1 MKKLDRLIIT
11 EILGPWL
18 FGVAIFT
25 VLIMAGS
32 FLFTFTDFV
41 AKGVGVG
48 TVIWLIVLLLPGI
61 LATTFPMAMLL
72 ATLLSFGRL
81 SGESEIT
88 AMRAAG
94 TSLVR
99 IMIPVGAFG
108 LSVAFAAFCFGQ
120 FVVPPASR
128 QAAEMREKLS
138 RQLEGSSVRPTSY
151 AVTEKDVVDGKPRT
165 RLTTYVNAV
174 DFDFGSRVLR
184 TATVIAYDTDQKPA
198 FTLTADEL
206 EYQSADEWKIRGK
219 ARVQSIDGKYYAVIN
234 DGAWPEQIAKPTFS
248 PQDIFNQ
255 NVKDPNA
262 LSMVQ
267 ISKTIE
273 DAKLNPNIIPK
284 QIYNL
289 EKGYWDKIAMPLA
302 ALVYALLGAPLGIRN
317 HRSGGATGFMFA
329 VIIIFIY
336 YMLSNVLFIAG
347 QGGAFPAWA
356 ASFIPI
362 MIGLVGAGVT
372 IYIKNR

>member
-99 IMIPVGAFG
+99 IMIPVGVFG

-206 EYQSADEWKIRGK
+206 EYQSTDEWRIRGK
-219 ARVQSIDGKYYAVIN
+219 ARLQSIDGKYYAVIN
-234 DGAWPEQIAKPTFS
+234 EGAWPEQIARPTFS

-317 HRSGGATGFMFA
+317 HRSGAATGFMFA
-329 VIIIFIY
+329 VIIIFVY

-372 IYIKNR
+372 IFIKNR